1 MTPLH
6 FETALII
13 RCELSDNAS
22 GDFPGGNRGM
32 LGRIEDGVD
41 LRILDAMRDPVAV
54 LDTERRIVYANP
66 AMNAFLGLP
75 AGKIVGMPCRDILH
89 GVVGRA
95 GDCPFLRSAATRRR
109 ESMETEVPGR
119 GVWVRVCVDPLEDAA
134 GNLCGALH
142 IVTDIT
148 DTKRAETRAREDSE
162 RLLALMNNIPGVV
175 YRGLPDWSLSFIGA
189 EVRRLTGY
197 PARDFLSGA
206 VSWKQVIH
214 PDDLERFRQTF
225 RQAVSDRRSVLRAE
239 YRILHGN
246 GDIRW
251 VADRRQLIYDGAGRF
266 AYVDGL
272 LLDISERKAAE
283 ARLRATMDKF
293 HALVDASPLPIVA
306 LDVNGMITLWN
317 GAAERVFG
325 WRSDEVFG
333 MADPAVPE
341 EDREQFR
348 ALTERVIR
356 EGGFSGVEVRRRR
369 KDGALLDVMLST
381 ASMRDEG
388 GALAGIMS
396 ILADITERKRMEEAL
411 RDSEERYRRL
421 LDGSPEMIFVVS
433 EGRIVYMNETGIR
446 LLGASSADELAG
458 KPVLDIVHPDSRDV
472 IGDVMRHVGGDGRPT
487 PLMEQK
493 YVRLDGT
500 VVDVEAMGV
509 PIFHHG
515 RPAAQVFARDL
526 TRRNETEAA
535 LRRSQEQFRQAQR
548 MEAVGRLAGGVAH
561 DFNNLLTA
569 IRGYADLLLMQ
580 LDDGFPLRREVEE
593 IQRAAE
599 RAADLTHQLLA
610 FSRKQVLQPK
620 VLNLN
625 AVVSNMDKMI
635 RRLIGEDVD
644 LITVLRPDLGMV
656 KVDPGQIE
664 QVIMNL
670 VVNARDAM
678 PAGGKITIETANVE
692 LSGEYA
698 SRHTAVHPGPHVM
711 LTVTD
716 TGTGMD
722 DETKQRLFEP
732 FFTTKELGKGTGLGL
747 STVYGIVKQS
757 SGSIWVYS
765 ERGRGTSFKIYFPRH
780 EAAEAGLGGTRR
792 LRSAPRGKETVLL
805 VEDEPVVRLLAA
817 ELLRRS
823 GYQVLESGDGAEALR
838 LIEER
843 RCFIDLLLTDI
854 VMPGIGGRQLVEQL
868 PGFLAGMKILYMSG
882 YPDEAIG
889 RHGLLDPGTPFLQK
903 PFTADGLLRKV
914 REILDE

>member
-1 MTPLH
+1 MVRKIDGRVGLH
-6 FETALII
+6 
-13 RCELSDNAS
+13 
-22 GDFPGGNRGM
+22 
-32 LGRIEDGVD
+32 V
-41 LRILDAMRDPVAV
+41 LDALGDPVAV
-54 LDTERRIVYANP
+54 LDAQRRVVYANS
-66 AMNAFLGLP
+66 AMSAFLGLP
-75 AGKIVGMPCRDILH
+75 GAKITGRPCREVLH
-89 GVVGRA
+89 AATGA
-95 GDCPFLRSAATRRR
+95 AADCPFLRSAASRKR
-109 ESMETEVPGR
+109 ESAEVEIPAR
-119 GVWVRVCVDPLEDAA
+119 GLWVRICVDPLEDAA
-134 GNLCGALH
+134 GNLQGALH

-148 DTKRAETRAREDSE
+148 GAKRKETQSREDSE
-162 RLLALMNNIPGVV
+162 RLLSVMNNIPGVV
-175 YRGLPDWSLSFIGA
+175 YRGLPDGSLSFIGA

-214 PDDLERFRQTF
+214 PEDLERFRRTF
-225 RQAVSDRRSVLRAE
+225 RQTVSDRRTVLRAE

-246 GDIRW
+246 GEIRW
-251 VADRRQLIYDGAGRF
+251 VADRRQLFYDGMGRF

-272 LLDISERKAAE
+272 LLDITERKAGD
-283 ARLRATMDKF
+283 ARLRATLDKF

-306 LDVNGMITLWN
+306 LDLDGKVTLWN
-317 GAAERVFG
+317 GAAERAFG

-333 MADPAVPE
+333 MADPAVPVESRE
-341 EDREQFR
+341 EVR
-348 ALTERVIR
+348 AMTDRVIR

-369 KDGALLDVMLST
+369 KDGALRDIILS
-381 ASMRDEG
+381 AAPLRDDTG
-388 GALAGIMS
+388 SLAGIMS
-396 ILADITERKRMEEAL
+396 ILADITERKRTEEAL

-421 LDGSPEMIFVVS
+421 VDGSPEMIFVVS
-433 EGRIVYMNETGIR
+433 DDRIVYMNETGVR
-446 LLGASSADELAG
+446 LLGASSADEISG
-458 KPVLDIVHPDSRDV
+458 KPIAELVHPDSRGV
-472 IGDVMRHVGGDGRPT
+472 VGARMRQVVDEGRPM
-487 PLMEQK
+487 PLAEQR
-493 YVRLDGT
+493 YVRLDGS
-500 VVDVEAMGV
+500 VLDVEATGV
-509 PIFHHG
+509 PILHFG

-526 TRRNETEAA
+526 TRRKETEEA
-535 LRRSQEQFRQAQR
+535 LHRSQEQFRQAQK

-580 LDDGFPLRREVEE
+580 LDEGFPLRREVEE
-593 IQRAAE
+593 IQRAAD
-599 RAADLTHQLLA
+599 RAADLTQQLLA

-620 VLNLN
+620 ILDLN
-625 AVVSNMDKMI
+625 AVVANMDKMM

-644 LITVLRPDLGMV
+644 LITVLRPDLGTV
-656 KVDPGQIE
+656 KVDPGQIG

-678 PAGGKITIETANVE
+678 PAGGKITIGTANVD
-692 LSGEYA
+692 LSPEYA
-698 SRHTAVHPGPHVM
+698 ALHPAVQPGPHVM

-780 EAAEAGLGGTRR
+780 EAEAPRGRASRPG
-792 LRSAPRGKETVLL
+792 SAPRGRETILL

-817 ELLRRS
+817 ELLRKN
-823 GYQVLESGDGAEALR
+823 GYQVLVSGDGAEALR
-838 LIEER
+838 LIDER
-843 RCFIDLLLTDI
+843 RCFIDLMVTDV

-868 PGFLAGMKILYMSG
+868 PGFLAGMKVLYMSG

-889 RHGLLDPGTPFLQK
+889 RHGLLEPGTPFLQK
-903 PFTADGLLRKV
+903 PFTADGLLRKI

>member
-1 MTPLH
+1 MG
-6 FETALII
+6 E
-13 RCELSDNAS
+13 
-22 GDFPGGNRGM
+22 
-32 LGRIEDGVD
+32 RIEDRVG
-41 LRILDAMRDPVAV
+41 LRILDALRDPVVV
-54 LDTERRIVYANP
+54 LDAERRIVYANP
-66 AMNAFLGLP
+66 AMSAFLGLP
-75 AGKIVGMPCRDILH
+75 AGKIVGSPCRDTLH
-89 GVVGRA
+89 GVFGAA
-95 GDCPFLRSAATRRR
+95 GDCPFLRSAATRKR
-109 ESMETEVPGR
+109 ESMEAEVRGR
-119 GVWVRVCVDPLEDAA
+119 GTWVRVCVDPLEDAA

-148 DTKRAETRAREDSE
+148 DAKRSETRAREDSE

-175 YRGLPDWSLSFIGA
+175 YRGLPDGSLSFIGA

-214 PDDLERFRQTF
+214 PDDLEGFRRTFRQTV
-225 RQAVSDRRSVLRAE
+225 ADRRTVLRAE

-246 GDIRW
+246 GEIRW
-251 VADRRQLIYDGAGRF
+251 VADRRQLLYDGAGRF
-266 AYVDGL
+266 AFVDGL
-272 LLDISERKAAE
+272 LLDITERKAAD
-283 ARLRATMDKF
+283 ARFRATMDKF

-306 LDVNGMITLWN
+306 LDLQGRITLWN

-333 MADPAVPE
+333 MVNPAVPE
-341 EDREQFR
+341 ESRGDFR
-348 ALTERVIR
+348 ALAERVVG
-356 EGGFSGVEVRRRR
+356 EGGFSGVEVRLRR
-369 KDGALLDVMLST
+369 KDGALRDVMLST
-381 ASMRDEG
+381 APLRDEG
-388 GALAGIMS
+388 GSLAGIMS

-421 LDGSPEMIFVVS
+421 VDGSPEMIFVVS
-433 EGRIVYMNETGIR
+433 EDRIVYMNETGVR
-446 LLGASSADELAG
+446 LLGASSADEVTG
-458 KPVLDIVHPDSRDV
+458 KPVMEIVHPDSRDAAAQR
-472 IGDVMRHVGGDGRPT
+472 MRQVVGEGRPMSLT
-487 PLMEQK
+487 EQR
-493 YVRLDGT
+493 YVRLDGS
-500 VVDVEAMGV
+500 VLEVEATGV
-509 PIFHHG
+509 PILHHG
-515 RPAAQVFARDL
+515 QPAAQVFARDL
-526 TRRNETEAA
+526 TRRKETEEA
-535 LRRSQEQFRQAQR
+535 LHRSQEQFRQAQK

-580 LDDGFPLRREVEE
+580 LDDGFPLRNEVEE
-593 IQRAAE
+593 IQRAAD

-620 VLNLN
+620 VLDLN
-625 AVVSNMDKMI
+625 AVVSDMDKML

-644 LITVLRPDLGMV
+644 LITVLRPDLGTV

-670 VVNARDAM
+670 AVNARDAM
-678 PAGGKITIETANVE
+678 PAGGKITVETANVA
-692 LSGEYA
+692 LSPEYA
-698 SRHTAVHPGPHVM
+698 SFHTAVRPGPHVM

-722 DETKQRLFEP
+722 DATKQRLFEP

-765 ERGRGTSFKIYFPRH
+765 EPGRGTSFKIYFPRH
-780 EAAEAGLGGTRR
+780 EAEAPHRGADRPG
-792 LRSAPRGKETVLL
+792 SAPRGKETILL

-817 ELLRRS
+817 ELMRKN

-838 LIEER
+838 LIDDR
-843 RCFIDLLLTDI
+843 RCFIDLMLTDV

-868 PGFLAGMKILYMSG
+868 PGFLAGMKVLYMSG

-889 RHGLLDPGTPFLQK
+889 RHGFLEPGTPFLQK
-903 PFTADGLLRKV
+903 PFTADGLLRKI

>member
-1 MTPLH
+1 MVK
-6 FETALII
+6 
-13 RCELSDNAS
+13 
-22 GDFPGGNRGM
+22 
-32 LGRIEDGVD
+32 RIDDRVG
-41 LRILDAMRDPVAV
+41 LRILDAVRDPVAV
-54 LDTERRIVYANP
+54 LDTERRIVYVNP
-66 AMNAFLGLP
+66 AMAAFLGLP
-75 AGKIVGMPCRDILH
+75 AARIVGTPCREILH
-89 GVVGRA
+89 EAVGA
-95 GDCPFLRSAATRRR
+95 PGDCPFVRGAATRTR
-109 ESMETEVPGR
+109 ESIESEAPGR
-119 GVWVRVCVDPLEDAA
+119 GAWLRICVDPLEDAA
-134 GNLCGALH
+134 GSLRGALH

-148 DTKRAETRAREDSE
+148 DAKRNETRAREDSD

-206 VSWKQVIH
+206 VSWKHVIH
-214 PDDLERFRQTF
+214 PDDLERFRSTLRQTI
-225 RQAVSDRRSVLRAE
+225 SDRRTVLRAE

-246 GDIRW
+246 GEIRW
-251 VADRRQLIYDGAGRF
+251 VADRRQLLYDGAGRF

-272 LLDISERKAAE
+272 LLDITERKAAD
-283 ARLRATMDKF
+283 ARLRATLDKF

-306 LDVNGMITLWN
+306 LDPGGKVTLWN

-325 WRSDEVFG
+325 WRSEEVFG
-333 MADPAVPE
+333 MVDPAIPE
-341 EDREQFR
+341 GSREEFR
-348 ALTERVIR
+348 VLAERVVR
-356 EGGFSGVEVRRRR
+356 QGGFSGVEVRRRR
-369 KDGALLDVMLST
+369 KDGALRDVMLS
-381 ASMRDEG
+381 AAPLRDEG
-388 GALAGIMS
+388 GVVAGIMT
-396 ILADITERKRMEEAL
+396 IQADITERKRTEEAL

-421 LDGSPEMIFVVS
+421 VDGSPEMIFVVCD
-433 EGRIVYMNETGIR
+433 ERIVYMNETGVR
-446 LLGASSADELAG
+446 LLGASSADALSG
-458 KPVLDIVHPDSRDV
+458 TPVLEIVHPESRDAV
-472 IGDVMRHVGGDGRPT
+472 ARRMRQVVGEGLPV
-487 PLMEQK
+487 PLAEQT
-493 YVRLDGT
+493 YVRLDGS
-500 VVDVEAMGV
+500 VLEVEATGV
-509 PIFHHG
+509 PILHHG
-515 RPAAQVFARDL
+515 RPAAQMFARDL
-526 TRRNETEAA
+526 TRRRETEEA
-535 LRRSQEQFRQAQR
+535 LHRSQEQFRQAQQ

-593 IQRAAE
+593 IQRAAD
-599 RAADLTHQLLA
+599 RAADLTQQLLA

-620 VLNLN
+620 VLDLN

-635 RRLIGEDVD
+635 RRLIGEDID
-644 LITVLRPDLGMV
+644 LVTVLRPELGTV

-692 LSGEYA
+692 LSPEYA
-698 SRHTAVHPGPHVM
+698 ALHAAVQPGLHVM

-722 DETKQRLFEP
+722 DATKQRLFEP

-765 ERGRGTSFKIYFPRH
+765 ECGRGTCFKIYLPRH
-780 EAAEAGLGGTRR
+780 EAEAPRR
-792 LRSAPRGKETVLL
+792 GSARPGSAPRGRETILL

-817 ELLRRS
+817 ELMRKN

-838 LIEER
+838 LIDER
-843 RCFIDLLLTDI
+843 RCFIDLMLTDV
-854 VMPGIGGRQLVEQL
+854 VMPGIGGRQLVERL
-868 PGFLAGMKILYMSG
+868 PGFLAGMKVLYMSG

-889 RHGLLDPGTPFLQK
+889 RHGFLEPGTPFLQK
-903 PFTADGLLRKV
+903 PFTADGLLRKI